1 MVSTVLL
8 MCFRQYFYWKYI
20 VSVIKSFFKCIV
32 TRLLQHD
39 SRHGSASKTPTH
51 RRLFAVVGHICDFNG
66 ENKALRRQ
74 LEQGWK
80 QKRDCLINN
89 GVDDA
94 KI

>member
-1 MVSTVLL
+1 M
-8 MCFRQYFYWKYI
+8 
-20 VSVIKSFFKCIV
+20 
-32 TRLLQHD
+32 LQHD

-89 GVDDA
+89 GVDDS
-94 KI
+94 KTCFSSGKSVIQELDNNVCQK